1 MTSNLPR
8 IADSAHASQMA
19 DSHSGDDGNRLQEEL
34 SYAVLL
40 SDRVRSSINESRSYK
55 SECSEVGRQV
65 DKLSHMLRSLIRLSS
80 SLSASLYERP
90 IRRVVSEVSSNLHR
104 SLSLTRKCKRQ
115 NFVRRLCSIIS
126 VADFRKLSGL
136 LESSIGDMKWVL
148 SVYDYEGNSGYIGA
162 GSGGIGI
169 SLPPIASN
177 DPILAWV
184 WSFIACLH
192 MGQLSDRVE
201 AANELATLAMD
212 NDRNKKI
219 IVEEGGVGPLL
230 KLLKEAATPNAQI
243 AAATAL
249 CNLSDDQERV
259 MVIVDHSGVPLIVQV
274 LGDSSMQVQIRVAS
288 LVARMAE
295 FDRVAQEEFAREN
308 VIRPLV
314 TILSFETF
322 LDEDPVPRVYPGK
335 QSIHSIIQMNKEK
348 ERGKNAL
355 PKSASRLSLASSPV
369 HSLFGSNKKDRENEL
384 PEVKICLKTSC
395 AEAVWM
401 LARDSISNCRKITE
415 TKGLLCL
422 AKLVEK
428 EHGKLQFNCL
438 MALVEITAAAEY
450 NADLRRGAFKTN
462 SPAAKAVVDQL
473 LRLINEVD
481 DSSLHIP
488 AIRAIGCLARTFP
501 ARETRVIL
509 PLVTQLDSRD
519 PSVATEAAI
528 SLGKFTCPEN
538 FLHSEHSKAI
548 IEFNGFPPL
557 MRLLRG
563 DEDMQLY
570 GLELLCY
577 LTMHASDS
585 EALRQARV
593 LTALEGVD
601 RSLIGQNPKLKELI
615 ATATYQLKMYHADLH
630 PQTQYLPALN
640 E

>member
-1 MTSNLPR
+1 
-8 IADSAHASQMA
+8 MA
-19 DSHSGDDGNRLQEEL
+19 DFHGGDDHGNRLQEEL

-40 SDRVRSSINESRSYK
+40 SDRVRSSIDESRAYR
-55 SECSEVGRQV
+55 SECFEVGRQV

-90 IRRVVSEVSSNLHR
+90 IRRVVSDVSSNLHR

-126 VADFRKLSGL
+126 VADFGKLSGL

-148 SVYDYEGNSGYIGA
+148 SVYDYEGNGGYIGA

-201 AANELATLAMD
+201 AANELATLAKD

-219 IVEEGGVGPLL
+219 IVEEGGVSPLL

-243 AAATAL
+243 VAATAL
-249 CNLSDDQERV
+249 LNLSDNQERV
-259 MVIVDHSGVPLIVQV
+259 RAIVDHSGIPLIVQV
-274 LGDSSMQVQIRVAS
+274 LGDSPMQVQIRVAS

-295 FDRVAQEEFAREN
+295 FDPVAQEDFARAN

-314 TILSFETF
+314 TLLSFETF
-322 LDEDPVPRVYPGK
+322 FDEDPVPRVHPGK
-335 QSIHSIIQMNKEK
+335 HSIHSIIQMNKEK

-355 PKSASRLSLASSPV
+355 LKSSSRLSLASSPV
-369 HSLFGSNKKDRENEL
+369 HSLFGSNKKDRENEF
-384 PEVKICLKTSC
+384 PEVKISLKTRC

-401 LARDSISNCRKITE
+401 LARGNVPNCRKITE

-428 EHGKLQFNCL
+428 EHGELLFNCL
-438 MALVEITAAAEY
+438 MALAEITAAAEY
-450 NADLRRGAFKTN
+450 NADLRHGAFKTN

-481 DSSLHIP
+481 DSSLQIP
-488 AIRAIGCLARTFP
+488 SIRAIGCLARTFP

-509 PLVTQLDSRD
+509 PLVTQLDSRN
-519 PSVATEAAI
+519 PNVAIEAAI
-528 SLGKFTCPEN
+528 SLCKFTSPEN

-548 IEFNGFPPL
+548 IEFNGIPSL

-563 DEDMQLY
+563 DEHTQLY
-570 GLELLCY
+570 GLELLCF
-577 LTMHASDS
+577 LTMHASDT

-615 ATATYQLKMYHADLH
+615 TTAIYQLKMYHVDLH
-630 PQTQYLPALN
+630 PQMQYLPALN
-640 E
+640 K